1 MRPLGRLGEKSSWN
15 SITCLVRPDVQT
27 HGARTIW
34 TAQNK
39 VMEKSVKGE
48 TIPKCFGVDEGGGE
62 GGGLCTRSICLWAGD
77 RSSPL
82 VEPLV
87 GPLL

>member
-39 VMEKSVKGE
+39 VMQKSVKGE
-48 TIPKCFGVDEGGGE
+48 TIPKCFGVDEWGE
-62 GGGLCTRSICLWAGD
+62 KEGSYVRGVYVSGPEID
-77 RSSPL
+77 RR
-82 VEPLV
+82 
-87 GPLL
+87 LL